1 MNAVPTNDSDL
12 VATVDTFLQ
21 LFEARD
27 IAAAEKL
34 MTPHP
39 LIVFPPGQS
48 FESLHELVGGLKKN
62 YSWVKKNRDHYSVGK
77 DQQTGLTVVVSR
89 GRLFGEDLDGK
100 PFEGV
105 PYIDYFVFDGALIA
119 EQHVWNHLAA
129 AGISGRGGG

>member
-1 MNAVPTNDSDL
+1 MTDSSTNPL

-34 MTPHP
+34 MTEKPT
-39 LIVFPPGQS
+39 IVFPPGRS
-48 FESLHELVGGLKKN
+48 YTSLTELVGGLKKN
-62 YSWVKKNRDHYSVGK
+62 YNWVKKNRDHYSVGE
-77 DQQTGLTVVVSR
+77 DQASGRTVVVSR

-100 PFEGV
+100 PFADV
-105 PYIDYFVFDGALIA
+105 PYIDYFVLEGDLIA

-129 AGISGRGGG
+129 VGITQPS